1 MTKSIW
7 ISRCPFSSNEPN
19 SMNNFRTLNRQF
31 ISNFKTTEFITK
43 TKRDLI
49 LSILKSTTTKRE
61 ARNYLLKY
69 QNQFDFSDISF
80 ENDKETTELTT
91 RDLQREL
98 FVNRFLNG
106 QDPFI
111 NVYDAEDTKL
121 PKIPLRVALFKIRVM
136 DDSPLSGIAETFR
149 RLVNLGISP
158 VIILDNEGFEATNFK
173 ANATHAMRQAYRLNQ
188 CLTKQHEDENST
200 MKSCIIRSPF
210 TNRARETSISS
221 LEQILIP
228 LYQGIIPILQPIE
241 YDFASGNQR
250 FINADKALYVVA
262 SDLLNHHK
270 LLSLEKVVIADK
282 LGGIPS
288 IERNQTSHVFIN
300 LSQELSDI
308 ISEMYIGF
316 LDTEVR
322 DRHLKNLNVMND
334 ILEIAA
340 DKSGNNDTTGI
351 ITTPEVIALNKD
363 NLNPIIYNVLTD
375 RPIISSSLPSSFER
389 TPRVS
394 TSILKKGFE
403 VAVLDEFSY
412 NGHFS
417 LSNLIRD
424 GLVDGERLFGLISD
438 SFRREL
444 DVEKYCKRIENSI
457 ASIILV
463 GDYDGAA
470 IVTWEQLADGQRVA
484 YLDKFAISTE
494 NQGLPSLADIIFK
507 LVSQA
512 HQLELIWRSRSNNPV
527 NKWYFERCR
536 GSFSPESSPWKLFY
550 TGDIY
555 KNRMGIRLDGTE
567 QEIVDIS
574 NKLQMYT
581 ELIDLIEPSFR

>member
-1 MTKSIW
+1 
-7 ISRCPFSSNEPN
+7 
-19 SMNNFRTLNRQF
+19 MNNFKTLNRQF
-31 ISNFKTTEFITK
+31 ISNLKTTEFITK

-80 ENDKETTELTT
+80 ENEKDVTELTT
-91 RDLQREL
+91 RDQQREL

-121 PKIPLRVALFKIRVM
+121 AKIPLRVALFKMRVM

-173 ANATHAMRQAYRLNQ
+173 ANTAHAMRQAYRLNQ
-188 CLTKQHEDENST
+188 CLTKQHDDDNST
-200 MKSCIIRSPF
+200 MKSCVIRSPF
-210 TNRARETSISS
+210 TKKDNLTSISS

-241 YDFASGNQR
+241 YDYSTGDQR
-250 FINADKALYVVA
+250 FIKADQALYVVS
-262 SDLLNHHK
+262 SDLLDYSN
-270 LLSLEKVVIADK
+270 LLSLEKVIIADR

-322 DRHLKNLNVMND
+322 DKHLKNLNVMNN

-340 DKSGNNDTTGI
+340 KKSGNNDTTGI

-394 TSILKKGFE
+394 TSILKKGFP
-403 VAVLDEFSY
+403 VTVLDEFSC
-412 NGHFS
+412 GSRFS
-417 LSNLIRD
+417 LSNLVHE
-424 GLVDGERLFGLISD
+424 GLVDKERLFELIND
-438 SFRREL
+438 SFQREL
-444 DVEKYCKRIENSI
+444 DAEKYYERIENSL

-470 IVTWEQLADGQRVA
+470 IVTWEQLADGQKVA
-484 YLDKFAISTE
+484 YLDKFAISSE

-536 GSFSPESSPWKLFY
+536 GSISPKNSPWKLFY
-550 TGDIY
+550 TGEIY
-555 KNRMGIRLDGTE
+555 KNRMGTRLDGTE
-567 QEIVDIS
+567 QNIVDIS
-574 NKLQMYT
+574 NKLRMYSK
-581 ELIDLIEPSFR
+581 LIDLIEPSFR